1 MRAPAWMVTAATSSP
16 TAPSVIEDVWEE
28 PIAPW
33 VNPLGGAVN
42 AGPATAAGPSVDDV
56 VRTDGGPQETPDD
69 PTTLTPVR
77 NGPLYVRGDVEVRDL
92 EGAPL
97 RRDTRLSLCR
107 CGQDRRMPLCD
118 NTCQAM
124 NWQEP
129 VPADTAGRTGG
140 PESAPPSP
148 RPARLVAD
156 AGWTAQAA
164 LGTRWGSGWATGP
177 VGTWGKTKRR

>member
-1 MRAPAWMVTAATSSP
+1 MDGDRWDFLTYCAVCDRGRLGRADRALG
-16 TAPSVIEDVWEE
+16 E
-28 PIAPW
+28 PP
-33 VNPLGGAVN
+33 GGSRQRR
-42 AGPATAAGPSVDDV
+42 PATAAGPSVDDV

-69 PTTLTPVR
+69 PITLTPVR
-77 NGPLYVRGDVEVRDL
+77 NCPLYVRGDVEVRDL

-107 CGQDRRMPLCD
+107 CGQARRMPLCD

-148 RPARLVAD
+148 AEPA
-156 AGWTAQAA
+156 
-164 LGTRWGSGWATGP
+164 S
-177 VGTWGKTKRR
+177 